1 MEPNVERRS
10 TIQTVRRGFE
20 VTLNFLIGILLAGM
34 VIIVFSNVI
43 FRYFLNAA
51 LAWSDEVSRFMLIW
65 LVFLGAVIAYMR
77 NDHLGLDIL
86 VKYLPPL
93 ASRLLVVLADLL
105 VLFILAVMTQGG
117 LSMTTD
123 SFSSGWV
130 SAAVSMPYGFVYMV
144 APISTILMFLEGL
157 LKLASDISAAVR
169 IKKGGV

>member
-1 MEPNVERRS
+1 MTLTQEKRSVIQTIRRS
-10 TIQTVRRGFE
+10 FE
-20 VTLNFLIGILLAGM
+20 FTLNILIGLLLAGM

-51 LAWSDEVSRFMLIW
+51 IAWSDEVSRFMLIW

-86 VKYLPPL
+86 LKYLPPL

-105 VLFILAVMTQGG
+105 VLFILVVMTQGG
-117 LSMTTD
+117 LNMTMD
-123 SFSSGWV
+123 SFASGWV

-157 LKLASDISAAVR
+157 LKLASDMGAAVR
-169 IKKGGV
+169 IKKGGK